1 MVEPLGIL
9 LKVNWRKKNTHC
21 HKKISTVRHFFK
33 IKPKIQS
40 YIFDELSC
48 KSSRIQ
54 TIEIK
59 ILQIAFFTRI

>member
-9 LKVNWRKKNTHC
+9 LKVNWLQKIHIVIRKLVLYVIFLKLNQ
-21 HKKISTVRHFFK
+21 KFS
-33 IKPKIQS
+33 P
-40 YIFDELSC
+40 IFDELSC

-59 ILQIAFFTRI
+59 ILQIAF